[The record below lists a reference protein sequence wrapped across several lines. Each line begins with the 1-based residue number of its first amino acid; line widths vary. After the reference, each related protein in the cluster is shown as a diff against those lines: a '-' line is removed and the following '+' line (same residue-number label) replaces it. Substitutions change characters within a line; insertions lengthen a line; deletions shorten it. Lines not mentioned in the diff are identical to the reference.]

1 MVNNFL
7 IDYNE
12 CTDEE
17 DNVNCPEAATCVNTK
32 GSYSC
37 ECPHGYEMTMDGSEC
52 TGMQTVVY
60 IIFYL
65 HVWEQ
70 KQCYLTNTFLIHCIF
85 L

>member
-1 MVNNFL
+1 MPVISSLNVNNFL

-17 DNVNCPEAATCVNTK
+17 DNVNCPEAATCVNMR

-37 ECPHGYEMTMDGSEC
+37 ECPHGYEMTMTMDGSEC

-60 IIFYL
+60 LFYQ
-65 HVWEQ
+65 HV
-70 KQCYLTNTFLIHCIF
+70 
-85 L
+85 